1 MPYWIFLTKNVL
13 FEYFWARIFE
23 KYFHILNKHT
33 QNCLLPKIPYL
44 GIFGLQSENNII
56 IFEISTVEFI

>member
-33 QNCLLPKIPYL
+33 QNCLLAK
-44 GIFGLQSENNII
+44 FFEENKN
-56 IFEISTVEFI
+56 V